1 MDEVIRGKVGA
12 GAEPERSDAQPT
24 AAGVGAAA
32 SAGVYPRE
40 LERPVVLRDG
50 AYLRIRPIRPDDE
63 PRLVDLYG
71 RLSRYTVY
79 QRFFTVMRRL
89 PPDWAHFFANVD
101 YRRRL
106 ALVAERDTPAGVEL
120 VGVGRYEP
128 GEEPDAAEVAFVVE
142 DGWQGLGLGAVLL
155 TDVLRAGVARG
166 IHRFRAFTLA
176 DNYRMLRLLSE
187 LTDVRER
194 KTEDGV
200 TAG

>member
-1 MDEVIRGKVGA
+1 MRPA
-12 GAEPERSDAQPT
+12 TTEPD
-24 AAGVGAAA
+24 AAA
-32 SAGVYPRE
+32 PSPAPYPTE
-40 LERPVVLRDG
+40 LVRAVVLKNG
-50 AYLRIRPIRPDDE
+50 AHVRIRPIRPDDE
-63 PRLVDLYG
+63 PRLVELYG

-106 ALVAERDTPAGVEL
+106 ALVAERDTPTGVEL

-176 DNYRMLRLLSE
+176 DNYRMLRLLTE

-194 KTEDGV
+194 KTEEGV
-200 TAG
+200 TSVLFEPRREATTA

>member
-1 MDEVIRGKVGA
+1 MRPAKT
-12 GAEPERSDAQPT
+12 EPD
-24 AAGVGAAA
+24 AAA
-32 SAGVYPRE
+32 PSPAPYPTE
-40 LERPVVLRDG
+40 LVRAVVLKNG
-50 AYLRIRPIRPDDE
+50 AHVRIRPIRPDDE

-120 VGVGRYEP
+120 VGVGRYEH
-128 GEEPDAAEVAFVVE
+128 GEE
-142 DGWQGLGLGAVLL
+142 

-200 TAG
+200 TAVLFEPRREATTA

>member
-1 MDEVIRGKVGA
+1 MRPAKT
-12 GAEPERSDAQPT
+12 EPD
-24 AAGVGAAA
+24 AAA
-32 SAGVYPRE
+32 PSPAPYPTE
-40 LERPVVLRDG
+40 LVRAVVLKNG
-50 AYLRIRPIRPDDE
+50 AHVRIRPIRPDDE

-142 DGWQGLGLGAVLL
+142 DGWQGLGLGAVRAAAGGYDGL
-155 TDVLRAGVARG
+155 TRWRR
-166 IHRFRAFTLA
+166 IS
-176 DNYRMLRLLSE
+176 M
-187 LTDVRER
+187 
-194 KTEDGV
+194 
-200 TAG
+200 TAGSTEITMIARITAVKFRLTHGTLPKP